1 MSDNNLYIE
10 KRIFPLVF
18 SMVLEQT
25 ENDKKLKLAPLSID
39 LPRDAYYIYLK
50 KVFNDSIVKE
60 MDLLKKYSCGINL
73 QDSDFDTLLSL
84 VMKKTSRNTAQK
96 RDNMLAQ
103 FGIKIEKKEDKLAI
117 SLIDEAVDKIRAETW
132 EYIIID
138 ILNKSAMEV
147 ISCFDFEGSFKR
159 ESKSGEKTEELHYYL
174 GAWKFSDDLSEQNLN
189 NTLRN
194 AFMFTLA
201 SYYWGERKDRY
212 NSFID
217 YFESEFYKR
226 VSLIYGMWSSMDD
239 NSKIKYIPLYDS
251 FTNLSSTNKS
261 ELIDVLKAILDSE
274 SIPLDEKQTL
284 KEQLIEGAGEFH
296 HNISATDI
304 ALEQSLI
311 KPAINLVLLR
321 EKAKETIASAET
333 LFENKKYV
341 DCANRCYYS
350 MMFTLKAL
358 LEHQGLLADWKVN
371 ELKEK
376 ESHDSLE
383 KGLNDLVSRG
393 ILDVSDQT
401 DFEYVK
407 DQRWKCDYSLYYFN
421 RNDAEYCI
429 NIIKKFFAKV
439 EAIMN

>member
-1 MSDNNLYIE
+1 MSDYTLYIE
-10 KRIFPLVF
+10 KRIFPSVF
-18 SMVLEQT
+18 SIVLNQA
-25 ENDKKLKLAPLSID
+25 ENDKELKSVSLSID
-39 LPRDAYYIYLK
+39 LPRDAYYLYLK
-50 KVFNDSIVKE
+50 KAVNEKIVKE
-60 MDLLKKYSCGINL
+60 LDLLKKYSCGITF
-73 QDSDFDTLLSL
+73 QDNDYDALLSL

-96 RDNMLAQ
+96 SDNILGQ
-103 FGIKIEKKEDKLAI
+103 FGIKIDTKEELAI
-117 SLIDEAVDKIRAETW
+117 SLIEEAVDEIRAETW
-132 EYIIID
+132 EYILID
-138 ILNKSAMEV
+138 ILNKSSMEI

-159 ESKSGEKTEELHYYL
+159 ENKSSDETEELHYYL
-174 GAWKFSDDLSEQNLN
+174 GAWKSSNDISEQNLN
-189 NTLRN
+189 NALRN

-201 SYYWGERKDRY
+201 SYYWGERKERY

-261 ELIDVLKAILDSE
+261 ELIDVLKAVLDSE

-284 KEQLIEGAGEFH
+284 KEQLIDGAGEFH
-296 HNISATDI
+296 NNISATDV

-321 EKAKETIASAET
+321 EKAKETITSAEI
-333 LFENKKYV
+333 LYADKKYT

-358 LEHQGLLADWKVN
+358 LEHQGLLADWKRN

-393 ILDVSDQT
+393 ILDISDQT

-429 NIIKKFFAKV
+429 NLIKKFFAKV
-439 EAIMN
+439 EAIIK